1 MAVRRRDG
9 YRRAMAEAG
18 LPVPQGYEQAGDY
31 LLQGGRDGCRA
42 LLARPDRPTAIFCA
56 NDESAFGVIHEL
68 RRSGLDVPR
77 DVSVVGFDDI
87 YLSQAIYPPL
97 TTVSQPRAEIGR
109 MAMTVLLDLI
119 AGGEPPKTPVMMP
132 TTLML
137 RESTA
142 PAKQFEQV
150 RG

>member
-1 MAVRRRDG
+1 
-9 YRRAMAEAG
+9 
-18 LPVPQGYEQAGDY
+18 
-31 LLQGGRDGCRA
+31 
-42 LLARPDRPTAIFCA
+42 
-56 NDESAFGVIHEL
+56 
-68 RRSGLDVPR
+68 
-77 DVSVVGFDDI
+77 
-87 YLSQAIYPPL
+87 
-97 TTVSQPRAEIGR
+97 VSQPRAEIGR